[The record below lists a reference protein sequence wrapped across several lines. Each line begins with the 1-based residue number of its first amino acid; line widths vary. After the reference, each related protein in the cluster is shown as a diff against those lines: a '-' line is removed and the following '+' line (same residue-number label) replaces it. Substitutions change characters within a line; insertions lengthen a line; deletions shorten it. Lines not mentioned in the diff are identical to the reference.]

1 MAPHPF
7 TTIDPNIGFCLV
19 PAPAGACPEEEA
31 EESVLSKFPVGSSH
45 GRDSQGRRLLPV
57 LLKDVAG
64 LVPGAYQGR
73 GRGNK
78 FLNDLTD
85 ADVLVHV
92 VDSSG
97 MADAEGNLLGEEEVL
112 DASKASS
119 RPLEDLAWIRN
130 ELIEWVYNNLVYKW
144 DTVIRRGRSKVGAS
158 FLVFT
163 LFLFVAPS
171 RFASSLA
178 VIILL
183 FVVPSYLACSAVTA
197 RRLQSYLM
205 S

>member
-31 EESVLSKFPVGSSH
+31 EESVLSKFHIGSTH

-97 MADAEGNLLGEEEVL
+97 MADAEGNLLGEEEVM
-112 DASKASS
+112 DANKNTS
-119 RPLEDLAWIRN
+119 RPLDDLAWIRN
-130 ELIEWVYNNLVYKW
+130 ELIEWVYNNLMYKW

-158 FLVFT
+158 LLGLA
-163 LFLFVAPS
+163 LFRLRCSTEVCPLTSKCDHAC
-171 RFASSLA
+171 
-178 VIILL
+178 
-183 FVVPSYLACSAVTA
+183 CSAFKVIWHVQ
-197 RRLQSYLM
+197 RLWPDVS
-205 S
+205 SRV